1 MPAVQAVELHYIV
14 NNEIYHDHQAHLNAA
29 NVPATSF
36 KDAVIFAPE
45 LGEWIQAPGVALPDQ
60 TKNGREVVG
69 EDDETEPTAVDQSGS
84 LEDLLFLLDNDLS
97 TVWRV
102 GRDGIR
108 VLPRSAFVNFQELLG
123 DVLDTS
129 NGKLGQEPRIGNG
142 RCIHCDCG

>member
-1 MPAVQAVELHYIV
+1 MIL
-14 NNEIYHDHQAHLNAA
+14 L
-29 NVPATSF
+29 
-36 KDAVIFAPE
+36 PE
-45 LGEWIQAPGVALPDQ
+45 LAEYIQAPSIPLPDQ
-60 TKNGREVVG
+60 AEDGREVVG
-69 EDDETEPTAVDQSGS
+69 KDDETEPTAVDQSGS
-84 LEDLLFLLDNDLS
+84 LEDLLFLLNNDLS